1 MSTFTQTTTSAN
13 ANANASTPVR
23 RPIRTMEE
31 RKAKSYKSEA
41 WNGKQKYGSYARHRQ
56 VMESAATE
64 RKAFKDAENAGE
76 FVPARRGRKKQN
88 AATTVVA
95 RCLPETWPPTMP
107 RILPR
112 FATLVDD
119 DSDDEETSQLPV
131 ITTPTKPRTEPTPV
145 TPRQV
150 SWGPLSVSAIVTPTT
165 KRIGLKNGSWADE
178 CDSDDEE

>member
-1 MSTFTQTTTSAN
+1 MSTFIQPTTSAN
-13 ANANASTPVR
+13 ANANVSTPDR
-23 RPIRTMEE
+23 RPIRTMGE
-31 RKAKSYKSEA
+31 RKAKSHKSEA

-64 RKAFKDAENAGE
+64 RKAFKDAERAGE
-76 FVPARRGRKKQN
+76 FVPVRRGRKKQN
-88 AATTVVA
+88 TATIA
-95 RCLPETWPPTMP
+95 PTMP

-112 FATLVDD
+112 FAALVDD

-150 SWGPLSVSAIVTPTT
+150 SWGPLSVSATVTPTT